1 MMQKI
6 PGWFRLAF
14 VIVMLACCFFVVT
27 SLIDQSDLQAQIDE
41 KQSQL
46 TASQERTKK
55 LVYETEQAIA
65 ALPDVEAKIEELRP
79 DAEAAMAREQE
90 LRDQRDALRDQ
101 LSTVELDQT
110 EDQTVIDALESAL
123 DILQAE

>member
-6 PGWFRLAF
+6 PSWFRLAF

-27 SLIDQSDLQAQIDE
+27 ALIDQSDLQAQIDE

-55 LVYETEQAIA
+55 LVYEKEQAIA
-65 ALPDVEAKIEELRP
+65 ALPGVEAKIEKLRP
-79 DAEAAMAREQE
+79 DAEPAMAHEQE
-90 LRDQRDALRDQ
+90 LRDQREALK
-101 LSTVELDQT
+101 LDQA
-110 EDQTVIDALESAL
+110 EDQTVINTLVDDLESFL
-123 DILQAE
+123 ETHKAE

>member
-1 MMQKI
+1 MMQRI

-46 TASQERTKK
+46 TASQERTKQ

-79 DAEAAMAREQE
+79 DAEAAMALEQE

>member
-6 PGWFRLAF
+6 PGWFRLVF
-14 VIVMLACCFFVVT
+14 VTVMLACCFFVVT

-79 DAEAAMAREQE
+79 DAEPAMAHEQE
-90 LRDQRDALRDQ
+90 LRDQREALK
-101 LSTVELDQT
+101 LDQA
-110 EDQTVIDALESAL
+110 EDQTVINTLVDDLESFL
-123 DILQAE
+123 ETHRAE

>member
-6 PGWFRLAF
+6 PSWFRLAF

-79 DAEAAMAREQE
+79 DAEAAMTREQE

-101 LSTVELDQT
+101 LSTVELNQT